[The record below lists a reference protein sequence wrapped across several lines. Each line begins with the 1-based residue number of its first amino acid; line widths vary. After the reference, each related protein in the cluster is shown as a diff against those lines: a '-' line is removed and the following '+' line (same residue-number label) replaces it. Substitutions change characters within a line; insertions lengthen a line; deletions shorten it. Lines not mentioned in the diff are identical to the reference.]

1 MELEEERI
9 KEEIRKRYGEIAT
22 FKGSCCGPSPSCCG
36 APMGSGGLGYSPGDL
51 SSAPP
56 ESDLALGCGN
66 PVALAH
72 LEEGEVVVDLGSGGG
87 LDCFLAAERVG
98 EEGLVIGVDMT
109 PEMISRAR
117 RTAEEYGFKNVEF
130 RLEEIENLP
139 VADGSADVIISNCVV
154 NLSTRKQRVF
164 EEAFRVLKPGG
175 RLILSDVVLYEELPP
190 EIRRD
195 MELYT
200 GCVAGASL
208 LGDYLKMME
217 GAGFVDVKVVEEKP
231 IPWDL
236 LSPGSCCGD
245 GEVDREVAAQI
256 KALAASVTITA
267 RKPT

>member
-1 MELEEERI
+1 MELEEERV
-9 KEEIRKRYGEIAT
+9 KEEIRKRYGEIAASG
-22 FKGSCCGPSPSCCG
+22 GSCCGPSSSCCG
-36 APMGSGGLGYSPGDL
+36 TPTGSEGLGYSPSDL
-51 SSAPP
+51 GSTPP

-87 LDCFLAAERVG
+87 LDCFMAAERVG

-117 RTAEEYGFKNVEF
+117 RTAAENGFKNVEF
-130 RLEEIENLP
+130 RVGEIEYLP

-154 NLSTRKQRVF
+154 NLSTKKQRVF

-175 RLILSDVVLYEELPP
+175 RMVLSDVVLYEELPP

-195 MELYT
+195 MDLYV
-200 GCVAGASL
+200 GCIAGASL
-208 LGDYLKMME
+208 LEDYMEMME
-217 GAGFVDVKVVEEKP
+217 RAGFVDVKVVEEKP

-236 LSPGSCCGD
+236 FSPGSCCGD
-245 GEVDREVAAQI
+245 GKVDCEVAGQI

-267 RKPT
+267 RKPI